1 MAKENSSGSN
11 AESRRLINRIGDAL
25 IIIFLTLLCLTCI
38 IPFLHLL
45 AKSLSSN
52 DAVLAKSVYLL
63 PKQITF
69 DAYTSIFKD
78 GQLVHSM
85 LYSVLVTAIFTLL
98 GLATTIMAAYP
109 LSRARLVGRQV
120 LTFIIMFTMYFG
132 AGLIPEYLLMSKLHL
147 LDNMWV
153 LILPLIFSPYNFL
166 IMKSFFLNS
175 IPVSL
180 EESAYLDG
188 ASNFQ
193 ILTQIV
199 LPLSKPI
206 LATIG
211 LFLAVGRWNAF
222 QDSKYYIITKGKHII
237 QYLLSLMVLSSA
249 DTSLSLQD
257 AAAAATTPEVLQAA
271 AVMFATLPIICIYP
285 FLQKYFVKGV
295 MIGAVKG

>member
-211 LFLAVGRWNAF
+211 LSPF
-222 QDSKYYIITKGKHII
+222 
-237 QYLLSLMVLSSA
+237 SLISFKRPWPQEYGAWGPRINFVR
-249 DTSLSLQD
+249 SLSWFSL
-257 AAAAATTPEVLQAA
+257 ASSRNSLRRRMEPSSPASPTRPL
-271 AVMFATLPIICIYP
+271 L
-285 FLQKYFVKGV
+285 K
-295 MIGAVKG
+295 